1 MPQDVSGAQAHTCRT
16 PRLGP
21 PGQSWLRHVAL
32 PWLTS
37 AGWRG
42 FAVVAVVLLQFAVP
56 LLALLQ
62 PPPTRFGF
70 QMYSGRGGAEVRV
83 VDDSGESHPVP
94 MDRVAAIFRPE
105 LNWTRYLPEY
115 LCSTRHHAVAIHVRQ
130 AEQSRSLSC
139 GR

>member
-1 MPQDVSGAQAHTCRT
+1 MPQDVRGAQVSTRRT

-21 PGQSWLRHVAL
+21 PGQSWLRHVAIPL
-32 PWLTS
+32 LTS

-42 FAVVAVVLLQFAVP
+42 VAVVAVVVVQFTVP
-56 LLALLQ
+56 FLALLQ

-70 QMYSGRGGAEVRV
+70 QMYSGLGGADVRV
-83 VDDSGESHPVP
+83 IDESGESHRVP
-94 MDRVAAIFRPE
+94 MERVAANFRPE
-105 LNWTRYLPEY
+105 LNWTRHLPEY
-115 LCSTRHHAVAIHVRQ
+115 LCSTWPHAVSIHVRQ

>member
-56 LLALLQ
+56 LLALLL

-70 QMYSGRGGAEVRV
+70 QMYSGRVALR
-83 VDDSGESHPVP
+83 SGWLMTQGNPT
-94 MDRVAAIFRPE
+94 RFR
-105 LNWTRYLPEY
+105 WTVL
-115 LCSTRHHAVAIHVRQ
+115 L
-130 AEQSRSLSC
+130 RSS
-139 GR
+139 GPN